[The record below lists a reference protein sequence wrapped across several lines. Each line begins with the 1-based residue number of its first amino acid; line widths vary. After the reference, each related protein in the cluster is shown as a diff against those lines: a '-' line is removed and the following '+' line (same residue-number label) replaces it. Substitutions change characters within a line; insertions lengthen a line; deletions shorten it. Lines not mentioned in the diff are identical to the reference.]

1 MTKDHTLIERIDRL
15 PHKVAVPFRQLY
27 QSGQINEDV
36 LRTVLDAGEIARDNA
51 KLLGFTIAYMQHRAD
66 GVPVHDVIRMAA
78 DQQRRINL
86 GWSAKRW
93 KAEHD
98 RLSRAEALDKLSM
111 ENTAYDLS
119 AFQQHLP
126 ERFDGYLIPTSKR
139 LGMEGLRQ
147 RHCVAAYHSKLQSGT
162 CAIASIFADHA
173 RWTVELALTGNSEA
187 PLRINQIK
195 GRHNALPSAQIRDR
209 IHDMLA
215 IEVPKP
221 THGNRPAT
229 EEGRAYMDNLR
240 RVLPVLREH
249 GVEQVQVSFDGSGD
263 EGHIGDIYYLPQRE
277 FDLADVTVQHVSLSS
292 QFDDGRWV
300 RTRCLAESPINDVI
314 EELTDDYLQET
325 GVDWYNNDG
334 GFGELVI
341 NVQTGTVSLDIEV
354 RFTESTTVFCTQ
366 RDIVTGE
373 EI

>member
-1 MTKDHTLIERIDRL
+1 MSTEDTLTKRIDRL

-36 LRTVLDAGEIARDNA
+36 LKTVLDAGEIACDNA
-51 KLLGFTIAYMQHRAD
+51 RLLGFTIAYMQHRAD

-78 DQQRRINL
+78 EQKRRINL

-119 AFQQHLP
+119 DFQQHLP

-147 RHCVAAYHSKLQSGT
+147 RHCVAAYHSRLESGA
-162 CAIASIFADHA
+162 CAIASIFAERT
-173 RWTVELALTGNSEA
+173 RWTVELALSGNSEA

-195 GRHNALPSAQIRDR
+195 GRHNALPPAQIRDR
-209 IHDMLA
+209 IYKLLA
-215 IEVPKP
+215 IELPKP
-221 THGNRPAT
+221 SHGNGPAT
-229 EEGRAYMDNLR
+229 EEGRVYMDNLR

-277 FDLADVTVQHVSLSS
+277 FDLADVTVQHIGLSS
-292 QFDDGRWV
+292 HFDDGRWV
-300 RTRCLAESPINDVI
+300 RTRCLEESPINDVI

-325 GVDWYNNDG
+325 GVDWYNDDG

-341 NVQTGTVSLDIEV
+341 DVQNGTVSLDIEV
-354 RFTESTTVFCTQ
+354 RYTQSTTEFFCE
-366 RDIVTGE
+366 RDIMTGE